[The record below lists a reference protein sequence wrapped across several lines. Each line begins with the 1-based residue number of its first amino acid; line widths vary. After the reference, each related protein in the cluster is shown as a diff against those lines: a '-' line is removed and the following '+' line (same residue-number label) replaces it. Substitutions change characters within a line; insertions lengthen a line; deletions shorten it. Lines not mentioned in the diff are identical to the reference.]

1 MKKLFLISL
10 LLLSNLSF
18 SQPYES
24 TWIEQ
29 LYGMPENLS
38 DLKLKTQIE
47 NERVNREINSL
58 VK

>member
-38 DLKLKTQIE
+38 DLKLKFEMFGETPNFVISI
-47 NERVNREINSL
+47 R
-58 VK
+58 